1 MNDDA
6 VRILVLTDSLGVGG
20 TERQLVE
27 LLKGLQRSGRYAAVL
42 GVLDHGG
49 GLEAQAAAHATE
61 VLRIRRPTR
70 FDATPALALIQQTR
84 RSGARLIHA
93 VGWMSGLAGLI
104 AARLLRLPILNGS
117 LRSVPPVLDTRGRI
131 SRRCALFSNAIVAN
145 APAALRA
152 LELDRHPR
160 ARVIA
165 NGIDL
170 ARFDGIAAEDSGVA
184 QVCMIAN
191 FSRYKD
197 HAALIRAVP
206 SILNA
211 LPHARLTLVGRDA
224 GTLTAARQLADELGV
239 SGAVCFVTDGRA
251 PEPIIAASAV
261 CVLSS
266 PSEGMSNA
274 VMEYM
279 ALRKPVV
286 ASACDGNAALVRD
299 GESGFLVPPG
309 AAEPLA
315 ARVIELLRDGARA
328 RRMGAAGRQ
337 RIEDDYSLPRMVAEY
352 EALYDRLRAS
362 R

>member
-1 MNDDA
+1 MNGDT

-42 GVLDHGG
+42 GVLDRGG
-49 GLEAQAAAHATE
+49 ALEAEAAGHAGR
-61 VLRIRRPTR
+61 VLNVRRRAR
-70 FDATPALALIQQTR
+70 FDVTPAFPLIHQTR
-84 RSGARLIHA
+84 QAEVRLIHA

-117 LRSVPPVLDTRGRI
+117 LRSVPPVLDTPARI
-131 SRRCALFSNAIVAN
+131 SHRCALLSDAVVAN
-145 APAALRA
+145 APAVLRA
-152 LELDRHPR
+152 VGLDHHPR
-160 ARVIA
+160 AHVIA

-170 ARFDGIAAEDSGVA
+170 ARFDGIAAEDSAVA
-184 QVCMIAN
+184 QVCMVAN

-206 SILNA
+206 SVLA
-211 LPHARLTLVGRDA
+211 AVPHARFALVGREA
-224 GTLTAARQLADELGV
+224 GTLAAARRLVDELGV
-239 SGAVCFVTDGRA
+239 GAAVRFVTDGRP
-251 PEPIIAASAV
+251 PEPIVAASQV
-261 CVLSS
+261 CVLST
-266 PSEGMSNA
+266 PGEGLSNA

-279 ALRKPVV
+279 ALCKPVV
-286 ASACDGNAALVRD
+286 ASACEGNAALVRD

-315 ARVIELLRDGARA
+315 ARVIELLRDDARA
-328 RRMGAAGRQ
+328 WRMGAAGRQ
-337 RIEDDYSLPRMVAEY
+337 RIEDGYSLPRMVAEY